1 MASSPQEA
9 AKSLMKNTQFLQ
21 LFQKVLSGNGS
32 KEDQDYFASMPKE
45 GDPKREE
52 WLRQL
57 QQKLHKETMQ
67 EAKKELEQVHS
78 DSNGQ
83 WMYVLPNP
91 GFCIKCRAAGGS
103 KIFINIAHH
112 SRIGE
117 PVPMEH
123 GKSEGGEQETR
134 FRVPLSC
141 GQARPEKDKS
151 GKPCKVYDVIV
162 NTLTMTRCTEEHEF
176 RRFVA
181 ALCMQWIQQKYEPTL
196 NIDEFGN
203 LNFKVKGVM
212 EPQRIRLSTVP
223 KEANALQNE
232 IKLPATTKSPSAP
245 SLPSGV
251 SGTGKLI
258 EELRD
263 IGENKLEGT
272 EVEKKVFLT
281 SETLNCGD
289 STSFG
294 STSLAS
300 ASGSA
305 GKVPRVLCIQKDSQY
320 DWTTHA
326 KPALNPLFKEAVPA
340 RYMLQ
345 LYIPTVQSIKEVSV
359 VMTSKK
365 LECYYVDQDPDG
377 EEPFLTVVFDYPV
390 NDDPEEAKFIRAKH
404 ILKLT
409 ARVVLPDETLEPRTK
424 PARDAEEEERE
435 EVRKRDEQRKEQY
448 NMEKARADR
457 LKEEEEIV
465 MRTRRSMVE
474 NLAALQGGSIPP
486 ALKQNLDEMPQD
498 HLSIMLCRLE
508 SGTQQGDQ
516 VDQLIQ
522 KLPQEVKDS
531 ICDYI
536 RDKLSLEPRRKNELK
551 MAPSSQRKDNIA
563 PLPVN
568 ESKRL
573 SSEAEGKIKE
583 NSIETTLQEV
593 PEAIVE
599 GINEED
605 GADLRTYNY
614 AKRSEELFGIEF
626 HNRYLFALDS

>member
-1 MASSPQEA
+1 MTSSPQEA
-9 AKSLMKNTQFLQ
+9 AKKLVENPQFLQ

-57 QQKLHKETMQ
+57 QRKLHKETMQ

-83 WMYVLPNP
+83 WMYVLPKP
-91 GFCIKCRAAGGS
+91 GFCIKCRAGGGS

-117 PVPMEH
+117 PIAMEP

-212 EPQRIRLSTVP
+212 EPQRIRLSTTP
-223 KEANALQNE
+223 KAQNAMQNE
-232 IKLPATTKSPSAP
+232 IKLPETAQCASTP

-263 IGENKLEGT
+263 IGENKQERT
-272 EVEKKVFLT
+272 EMEKKVFLA
-281 SETLNCGD
+281 SESPNCANNL
-289 STSFG
+289 SLG
-294 STSLAS
+294 SASLAR
-300 ASGSA
+300 ASGNA
-305 GKVPRVLCIQKDSQY
+305 GKVPRVLCVQKDSQY
-320 DWTTHA
+320 NWSTHV
-326 KPALNPLFKEAVPA
+326 KPALNPMFKEAVPA

-345 LYIPTVQSIKEVSV
+345 LYIPTVQSINEVSV
-359 VMTSKK
+359 VMTAKK
-365 LECYYVDQDPDG
+365 LECFYCHQDPDDV
-377 EEPFLTVVFDYPV
+377 EPFLTVIFDYPV
-390 NDDPEEAKFIRAKH
+390 NDDPEEAKFIRSKN

-409 ARVVLPDETLEPRTK
+409 VRVVLPDETLEPRTK
-424 PARDAEEEERE
+424 PAKDAEEEERE
-435 EVRKRDEQRKEQY
+435 ENRKREEQQKEQY
-448 NMEKARADR
+448 NIEKTRADR

-486 ALKQNLDEMPQD
+486 ALKENLDEMPKD

-522 KLPQEVKDS
+522 KLSQDVKDC

-536 RDKLSLEPRRKNELK
+536 REKLSLEPRRKNEMK
-551 MAPSSQRKDNIA
+551 MPPSSERNSKII
-563 PLPVN
+563 PSPVDD
-568 ESKRL
+568 SRGPP
-573 SSEAEGKIKE
+573 SEAEGNIKE
-583 NSIETTLQEV
+583 KTIDTTLQKVRET
-593 PEAIVE
+593 IVE
-599 GINEED
+599 ENEEGD
-605 GADLRTYNY
+605 ADLRTYNY
-614 AKRSEELFGIEF
+614 AKRSEKLFGIEF